1 MKIAAMIIKTLTT
14 IAFILAALV
23 CSGQSFV
30 QKYSKLT
37 QQNLSEFF
45 SDWKAYSDSI
55 SAKDVITDSVLANVI
70 RQEYAAFETEN
81 KKLIDSLNTKY
92 QVFPRYIK
100 VERYYLD
107 VDTAIARSKLGFPS
121 FIQGMRN
128 DQYVADSITPTP
140 TPDGLYLTKDIKNI
154 LSKFVGGIGHQKRTR
169 KINKE
174 NLKELRTYIPASY
187 GHWGGYWWFT
197 SFPLINNICYADNL
211 IAVMRRTGWSTGDVI
226 WYVKGNGKFVRRQ
239 KPVTWWIE

>member
-1 MKIAAMIIKTLTT
+1 MIIKTLTT
-14 IAFILAALV
+14 ITFILAALV

-45 SDWKAYSDSI
+45 SDWKAYSDNI
-55 SAKDVITDSVLANVI
+55 SANNVITDSVLANVI
-70 RQEYAAFETEN
+70 RQEYAAFDAEN
-81 KKLIDSLNTKY
+81 KQIIDSLGPKY

-107 VDTAIARSKLGFPS
+107 IDTAMARSQLGFPS
-121 FIQGMRN
+121 FIPKMKDN
-128 DQYVADSITPTP
+128 QYVVDSITPNLTP
-140 TPDGLYLTKDIKNI
+140 EGLYLTKDIENL

-174 NLKELRTYIPASY
+174 NLKELSI
-187 GHWGGYWWFT
+187 
-197 SFPLINNICYADNL
+197 I
-211 IAVMRRTGWSTGDVI
+211 
-226 WYVKGNGKFVRRQ
+226 GKTKSAIFCPQSDSRNAQNQLEYR
-239 KPVTWWIE
+239 

>member
-1 MKIAAMIIKTLTT
+1 MIIKTLTT
-14 IAFILAALV
+14 ITFILAALV

-45 SDWKAYSDSI
+45 SDWKAYSDNI
-55 SAKDVITDSVLANVI
+55 SANNVITDSVLANVI
-70 RQEYAAFETEN
+70 RQEYAAFDAEN
-81 KKLIDSLNTKY
+81 KQIIDSLGPKY

-107 VDTAIARSKLGFPS
+107 IDTAMARSQLGFPS
-121 FIQGMRN
+121 FIPKMKDN
-128 DQYVADSITPTP
+128 QYVVDSITPNLTP
-140 TPDGLYLTKDIKNI
+140 EGLYLTKDIENL

-174 NLKELRTYIPASY
+174 NLKELSIIGKTKSAILKNEKYIFWCFPAIS
-187 GHWGGYWWFT
+187 GA
-197 SFPLINNICYADNL
+197 S
-211 IAVMRRTGWSTGDVI
+211 V
-226 WYVKGNGKFVRRQ
+226 
-239 KPVTWWIE
+239 